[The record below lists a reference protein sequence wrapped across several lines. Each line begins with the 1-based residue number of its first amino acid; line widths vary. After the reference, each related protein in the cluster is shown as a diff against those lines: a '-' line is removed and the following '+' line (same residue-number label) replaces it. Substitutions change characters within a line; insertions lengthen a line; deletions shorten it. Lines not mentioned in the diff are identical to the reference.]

1 MFAANYDKMSLLIEH
16 NIDDIF
22 HVVNTELIWLLSIK
36 VVYAGL
42 DCNFTYNHV
51 QIKWIMTIIGGGYI
65 LVLLSNINWDN
76 KTMLHYSVELV

>member
-1 MFAANYDKMSLLIEH
+1 MSLLIEH

-42 DCNFTYNHV
+42 DYNFTYNHA
-51 QIKWIMTIIGGGYI
+51 QIKWIMTIIGRGYI

-76 KTMLHYSVELV
+76 KTMLHYSIELV

>member
-1 MFAANYDKMSLLIEH
+1 MSLLIEH
-16 NIDDIF
+16 NIDDII

-42 DCNFTYNHV
+42 DYNFTYNHV

-76 KTMLHYSVELV
+76 KTMLHYSIELV